1 MKIYLKK
8 HRERFVY
15 VQIGTKTNSFS
26 MFFYKHVLSKTE
38 KESGLFYLFS
48 LLFRDF
54 RSYKDFIFINR
65 YLFCQFL
72 QNLY

>member
-26 MFFYKHVLSKTE
+26 MFFILLLSVSFFEKGTNYFKT
-38 KESGLFYLFS
+38 
-48 LLFRDF
+48 
-54 RSYKDFIFINR
+54 NW
-65 YLFCQFL
+65 
-72 QNLY
+72 